1 MTVQFVNNDDEERKL
16 IDKSDKNSKID
27 LETCHIDDHIVEAM
41 SLTSYHLLA
50 AAAALRAA

>member
-1 MTVQFVNNDDEERKL
+1 MTVQSVNNEDEERKV

-41 SLTSYHLLA
+41 SLTSSHLLA